1 MELKLKTISKDGIE
15 EALSKVTLYRYLH
28 EPEEA
33 ESICHDILAVEPENQ
48 LAIRMLG
55 LSITDQF
62 TGHLSDRYGDAGS
75 AFQRLTDSY
84 ERLYYTGLLYER
96 RAKAQMQAGRPPQML
111 ISLFKEAM
119 GYFEEAEKIHPA
131 GNDDAVLRWNRCV
144 RLLEKL
150 PQVEETEEPGG
161 FADHDSAPVEFI
173 RRPAKTG

>member
-1 MELKLKTISKDGIE
+1 
-15 EALSKVTLYRYLH
+15 
-28 EPEEA
+28 
-33 ESICHDILAVEPENQ
+33 
-48 LAIRMLG
+48 
-55 LSITDQF
+55 
-62 TGHLSDRYGDAGS
+62 
-75 AFQRLTDSY
+75 
-84 ERLYYTGLLYER
+84 
-96 RAKAQMQAGRPPQML
+96 MQAGRPTQML